1 MGNPNDHVRDDILR
15 TLYDFH
21 RKSRSPK
28 SAARG
33 IRELQGK
40 LRELGHKA
48 QIVSHNLDYLIQ
60 KGWVVEVTIDRTFRT
75 TAGTVQNS
83 EQTKYK
89 ISDVGMDLLET
100 ASTFKRSSLP
110 STVNITN
117 IQGVTVI
124 GEGNVV
130 NTNFTDVSRVLD
142 ELKRSFTTSDQ
153 LDDSSRLEAV
163 ADVESLQS
171 QLQKPRPNLPVV
183 RTLWK
188 ALEKAA
194 VTSGAIGV
202 YERGTEFLR
211 SVLGA

>member
-1 MGNPNDHVRDDILR
+1 MGNPNDQVRDDILR
-15 TLYDFH
+15 KLYEFH
-21 RKSRSPK
+21 QKSRSPK

-33 IRELQGK
+33 IKEIQREL
-40 LRELGHKA
+40 RDIGHKA
-48 QIVSHNLDYLIQ
+48 QVVSHNIDYVVQ
-60 KGWVVEVTIDRTFRT
+60 KGWVIEVIIDRTFKT
-75 TAGTVQNS
+75 KEGTVRS
-83 EQTKYK
+83 AEQTKYK

-142 ELKRSFTTSDQ
+142 ELKSSFTTSDQ

>member
-1 MGNPNDHVRDDILR
+1 MGNPNDHVRDHILR

-33 IRELQGK
+33 IREIQGK
-40 LRELGHKA
+40 LREVGHKA
-48 QIVSHNLDYLIQ
+48 QQVSHNIDYLLQ
-60 KGWVVEVTIDRTFRT
+60 KGWVIEVIIDRTFKT
-75 TAGTVQNS
+75 KEGTVRS
-83 EQTKYK
+83 AEQTKYK

-142 ELKRSFTTSDQ
+142 ELKSSFTTSDQ

-163 ADVESLQS
+163 ADIESLQS
-171 QLQKPRPNLPVV
+171 QLQKPRPNLAVV

-211 SVLGA
+211 SVLGG